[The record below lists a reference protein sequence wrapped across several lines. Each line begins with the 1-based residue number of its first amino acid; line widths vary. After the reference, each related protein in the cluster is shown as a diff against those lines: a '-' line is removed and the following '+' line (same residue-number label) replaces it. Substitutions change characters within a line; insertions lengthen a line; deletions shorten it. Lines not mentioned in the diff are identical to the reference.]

1 MSLPKEYD
9 ISNHKKEK
17 ALNPTLTLGLSF
29 STWAFGAEQFLVC
42 GYPVQLTMFNSILT
56 STH

>member
-42 GYPVQLTMFNSILT
+42 ATLNKTNPV
-56 STH
+56 